1 MNLLIQE
8 GGNVKG
14 LSDNWRTLPSHT
26 LSEMLKEIER
36 AYRYLLFEKIEFFG
50 GWAKQG
56 TSIHQ
61 LERLLNSLRD

>member
-26 LSEMLKEIER
+26 LSEMLKEIET
-36 AYRYLLFEKIEFFG
+36 AYRFSAIRKDRVFWRVG
-50 GWAKQG
+50 
-56 TSIHQ
+56 
-61 LERLLNSLRD
+61 